1 MSHAAFVL
9 LGLARDTVNAEENL
23 SNQITSLQSRLDST
37 KRDLER
43 GSSLN
48 SLGELQGT
56 PASYEA
62 AVGAVYASVQAFR
75 VAWGYLGDEFHDPAN
90 PEATSICLQ
99 EEFDSL
105 VARSP
110 YLQKITWKPE
120 VKK

>member
-23 SNQITSLQSRLDST
+23 SKQITSLQDRLDST
-37 KRDLER
+37 KRSLER
-43 GSSLN
+43 GNGLN

-62 AVGAVYASVQAFR
+62 AVGAVHSATQAFKI
-75 VAWGYLGDEFHDPAN
+75 AWGYLGDEFHDPGN

-99 EEFDSL
+99 QEFDNL
-105 VARSP
+105 VTRSP
-110 YLQKITWKPE
+110 YLQKITWKPGT
-120 VKK
+120 